1 MDFGFIFTVLSSL
14 LFPVIGGFTLVAT
27 RLTSGESR
35 KFAERQFF
43 ASLVVVT
50 MVTLH
55 TVVTSDQDWLLHTVT
70 LASMVV
76 GALVLPTPETSMA
89 V

>member
-1 MDFGFIFTVLSSL
+1 MDLGQFFTVMSTF
-14 LFPVIGGFTLVAT
+14 LFPLLGGATLMAT
-27 RLTSGESR
+27 RLTSGETR

-50 MVTLH
+50 LVTLH
-55 TVVTSDQDWLLHTVT
+55 TVVMSDQHWLIHTVT
-70 LASMVV
+70 LASMIV
-76 GALVLPTPETSMA
+76 GALVLPTPESSMA